1 MVSET
6 TQVDILLVLL
16 QFVALSIPA
25 VAILL
30 QVVLQ
35 LRSEHDS
42 GREPMSGWDFRAIE
56 GGFIALVLSGVL
68 LAGLVVQS
76 IQSVVGQ
83 VGVALSMFGLFL
95 LLFATWVSI
104 RRPKYPTDDY
114 ETLEGEYSD
123 LIEYIFKYS
132 STIFIHVA
140 FVVNFLVILAG
151 VFLELLGMEN
161 FIFPDAMSGVVL
173 SLIAAVV
180 AVGIHQC
187 LIVIKYLSIA

>member
-6 TQVDILLVLL
+6 MQVDILLVLL

-76 IQSVVGQ
+76 IQSVVGR
-83 VGVALSMFGLFL
+83 VGVALAMFGLFL

-132 STIFIHVA
+132 SSIFIYVT

-161 FIFPDAMSGVVL
+161 FIFPDAMSWVVL
-173 SLIAAVV
+173 SFIAAVV
-180 AVGIHQC
+180 AVGIQQC
-187 LIVIKYLSIA
+187 LIVIKNIYQ